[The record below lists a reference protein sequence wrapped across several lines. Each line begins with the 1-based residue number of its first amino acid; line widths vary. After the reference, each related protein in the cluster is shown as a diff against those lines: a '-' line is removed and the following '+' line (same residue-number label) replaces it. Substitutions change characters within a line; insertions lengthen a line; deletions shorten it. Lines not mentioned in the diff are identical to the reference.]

1 LTFFFDFI
9 YNNHVVVYLIIIG
22 NNVFYRSLFSQHSA
36 SNQLLSLINFQKKEN
51 IMTNRNPA
59 QSAEGAQRTV
69 LVNQFTNGILDPAE
83 PMLGPVKDGGHIIA
97 NTAPGCWGPMITPAI
112 RGGHEVTRP
121 VAVEGA
127 QVGDAIVIRIEDITV
142 TSLATASGNDKV
154 MEGRFLGDPYVAGK
168 CPQCGTLYPE
178 THVEGIGQTAI
189 RCNNCG
195 AEIAAFNFTNG
206 YTIYF
211 DAKHSVGVTMPRK
224 AAEEIAHDAKRYAA
238 LPDNSIQNPILTFAP
253 HDLVG
258 LVARMRPFMGQIGTT
273 PSMPIPDSHNA
284 GDFGVFL
291 IGAPHEYALTSEEL
305 NQHRTDGHMD
315 IDAVRAGAILICP
328 VKVPGGG
335 VYLGD
340 MHALQGDGEIAGH
353 TCDISGTVTIQVHV
367 LKGLNIDG
375 PILLP
380 VVDDLPFLARPL
392 SEAEKTKA
400 MNIARQWG
408 LDALEESAPIS
419 VIGTGADLNAATDNG
434 LQRAA
439 DLLEMSVP
447 EVKNRAT
454 ITGAI
459 EIGRNPGVVQVTFRA
474 PLERLKKRGLLPF
487 IRDQY
492 GVG

>member
-1 LTFFFDFI
+1 M
-9 YNNHVVVYLIIIG
+9 VVKSS
-22 NNVFYRSLFSQHSA
+22 RS
-36 SNQLLSLINFQKKEN
+36 
-51 IMTNRNPA
+51 A
-59 QSAEGAQRTV
+59 QSVETAQRTV
-69 LVNQFTNGILDPAE
+69 LVDQFTNGILDPNQ
-83 PMLGPVKDGGHIIA
+83 PMLGPVKDGGHLIV

-127 QVGDAIVIRIEDITV
+127 QVGDAIAIRIEAITV
-142 TSLATASGNDKV
+142 TSLATASGNDKF
-154 MEGRFLGDPYVAGK
+154 MDGRFLGDPYVAGK

-189 RCNNCG
+189 RCDNCG
-195 AEIAAFNFTNG
+195 ADVAPFNFTNG
-206 YTIYF
+206 YTIFF
-211 DAKHSVGVTMPRK
+211 DDNHTVGVTMPRE
-224 AAEEIAHDAKRYAA
+224 AAEDIAHEAKRYAA

-258 LVARMRPFMGQIGTT
+258 LVARLRPFMGQLGTT

-284 GDFGVFL
+284 GDFGSFL
-291 IGAPHEYALTSEEL
+291 IGAPHEYALTAEQL
-305 NQHRTDGHMD
+305 AQHRTDGHMD

-328 VKVPGGG
+328 VKTPGGG

-353 TCDISGTVTIQVHV
+353 TCDVSGTVTLQVHV

-375 PILLP
+375 PILFP
-380 VVDDLPFLARPL
+380 VMEDLPFLARPL
-392 SEAEKTKA
+392 SEAEKMKA
-400 MNIARQWG
+400 MHVARQWG
-408 LDALEESAPIS
+408 LEELEESAPIS
-419 VIGTGADLNAATDNG
+419 VIGTGPDLNAATDNG

-439 DLLEMSVP
+439 TLLEMTVP

-474 PLERLKKRGLLPF
+474 PLDRLEQRGLLPF
-487 IRDQY
+487 VRDQY
-492 GVG
+492 GIG